1 MMHIRPEVL
10 AQQKMAE
17 KSISSHSGSANL
29 HIDGEKVFLGVV
41 GNFQKTQLWHRHSIL
56 IRKIQLEKRF
66 WKMKS

>member
-41 GNFQKTQLWHRHSIL
+41 GNFQKNSIMTTVIL
-56 IRKIQLEKRF
+56 FVKSNRKSVFE
-66 WKMKS
+66 

>member
-41 GNFQKTQLWHRHSIL
+41 GNFQKNSIMTETQYSYL
-56 IRKIQLEKRF
+56 
-66 WKMKS
+66 

>member
-41 GNFQKTQLWHRHSIL
+41 GNFQKNSIMARV
-56 IRKIQLEKRF
+56 IIFVKSN
-66 WKMKS
+66 WKSVFE